1 MASPQFRLPSP
12 SSERSPLLPFKD
24 PPGSRDP
31 SASRLSKSEIVAG
44 PSFSVVGSTQGP
56 NAEHLRF
63 FRRALGIH
71 SGAAT
76 SSGTGDLERSHT
88 APSTGTYAS
97 ILREHAIKKWQRRI
111 LTATIYACHIAQ
123 IIIGAVLTALGPSS
137 AIHAVSITI
146 LGATNTTVAGIMA
159 LVKGQGLMQK
169 LKNEE
174 LELMQVKGW
183 VEETEALM
191 EAGIVGGDR
200 EEVSRLVA
208 EGYRRYRAV
217 MTEGKPS
224 DGLGLRTSDDHR
236 VADSWRRSWD
246 SAIGRMRRQT

>member
-12 SSERSPLLPFKD
+12 SSERSPLLPFRD

-31 SASRLSKSEIVAG
+31 SANRLSKSEFAPG
-44 PSFSVVGSTQGP
+44 PSSSLVGSTQGP

-71 SGAAT
+71 SGAAA
-76 SSGTGDLERSHT
+76 SSGAGDLERSHT
-88 APSTGTYAS
+88 APSTGIYAS

-159 LVKGQGLMQK
+159 LVKG
-169 LKNEE
+169 
-174 LELMQVKGW
+174 W

-191 EAGIVGGDR
+191 EAGIIGGDR
-200 EEVSRLVA
+200 EEASRLVA

-217 MTEGKPS
+217 MTEGKALE
-224 DGLGLRTSDDHR
+224 GMGLRSSDDHR